1 MSIAPDRNT
10 VAGGAPA
17 RADAVESSPAET
29 SVYATLGLTAREAE
43 VLHWVV
49 EGKRDREIASIMGV
63 SARTAQHH
71 VSHILH
77 KLCVET
83 RTATARVAL
92 ERTARLL
99 AFARARL
106 HRRPAGIVSH
116 SRRASEWHLAR
127 DAFDC
132 SKLPRY
138 RRLCSAPPPLR
149 PSNR

>member
-10 VAGGAPA
+10 LAAVARP
-17 RADAVESSPAET
+17 RAEAADSSLAET
-29 SVYATLGLTAREAE
+29 SLYATLGLTAREAE

-83 RTATARVAL
+83 RTAAARVGL

-99 AFARARL
+99 AFARPRPQ
-106 HRRPAGIVSH
+106 RRPSD
-116 SRRASEWHLAR
+116 R
-127 DAFDC
+127 
-132 SKLPRY
+132 
-138 RRLCSAPPPLR
+138 
-149 PSNR
+149 